1 MSGTRFKEILRF
13 AITEEN
19 NAALLYSKYAAVV
32 ASRSASVLLES
43 MAAMEYA
50 HREKLENF
58 VLKNDKEISLT
69 KVIPD
74 FHLSDFM
81 ADSVITSRSSIE
93 DVFVFAIKA
102 EANAEKLYTTLA
114 SVEADRYLKT
124 LFSNLAQEEKKHK
137 LDLENIYEREFM
149 KDN

>member
-13 AITEEN
+13 AINEEQ
-19 NAALLYSKYAAVV
+19 NAALLYEKYAALVS
-32 ASRSASVLLES
+32 SRTARVLLES
-43 MAAMEYA
+43 MATMEYA
-50 HREKLENF
+50 HKEKLENF
-58 VLKNDKEISLT
+58 ILKNDKEISVT

-93 DVFVFAIKA
+93 DVFIFAIKA
-102 EANAEKLYTTLA
+102 EANADKLYTTLA
-114 SVEADRYLKT
+114 SVEDERHLKT
-124 LFSNLAQEEKKHK
+124 LFLTLAQEEKKHK